1 MTRTARWLGL
11 PAALLIAF
19 SACGRNATAQT
30 GPAGDPHANLAGDP
44 HANLAGGHANLAGGA
59 QIGDVS
65 AGPATIRG
73 RVVHRARPEA
83 AANIPVALFSL
94 AGDGR
99 PGTRQTRTGPG
110 GEFSFE
116 KVANDPGTV
125 YLIDVRYAGM
135 PFGKRAAFGEGE
147 LEHSTRIEI
156 SDASADASELSIGEV
171 RLRIDRGCGGL
182 HITEVYELRNPTDF
196 VFHVPAAERGTREP
210 IFRTSLPASA
220 NSFAPGLGSA
230 DAGLQQQGNEVVSW
244 GPLHPGSQE
253 IEFAY
258 SIPGEESIFM
268 IQRDFP
274 RGAEKAVVMTWAN
287 GPAARGEG
295 LRPGA
300 DVSLG
305 DLTYATRESGA
316 LGPGDSVA
324 FALDLGAVSTS
335 AERLSLSE
343 VQMWLELDD
352 AALDV
357 REQFELSVSGE
368 GPLHSGSDAPL
379 LCLPLPPGVEGLRFS
394 AKTLAMGIE
403 PDATGGLALR
413 GPFPPGKSVFALSY
427 LLRSGTD
434 GIRFARSFP
443 TNLSLLSMFIADTG
457 LLTETDRLHRRR
469 PLRTSDRTYIHL
481 EAFEIEP
488 GETVEVNLTSTPSPR
503 PLSRVATIG
512 VVSAAAIGAIFFLAA
527 PLRAPREQVAAATAA
542 TASTAG
548 ERESVYAAIA
558 DLEDD
563 FETGKVS
570 AEDHAVMLA
579 ELRAQAAELLR
590 LERDAT
596 PPAAAPAPPA
606 CPSCGAIPQTN
617 ARFCS
622 HCGARLGPPTTAG
635 NPPG

>member
-11 PAALLIAF
+11 LAALLIAV

-30 GPAGDPHANLAGDP
+30 GPAGDPHANLAG
-44 HANLAGGHANLAGGA
+44 GHANLAGRA
-59 QIGDVS
+59 QIGDVP

-83 AANIPVALFSL
+83 AAEVPVALFAL
-94 AGDGR
+94 GTDGR

-135 PFGKRAAFGEGE
+135 PFGTRVAFGAGE

-156 SDASADASELSIGEV
+156 SDASADASALAVGEA
-171 RLRIDRGCGGL
+171 RLRVDRGCSGVR
-182 HITEVYELRNPTDF
+182 ITEVYELRNPTDR
-196 VFHVPAAERGTREP
+196 VFYVPPAERGTREP

-220 NSFAPGLGSA
+220 NSFEPRLGSS
-230 DAGLQQQGNEVVSW
+230 DAGLQQQGGEVVSW

-253 IEFAY
+253 VEFAY
-258 SIPGEESIFM
+258 SIPGEESIFV
-268 IQRDFP
+268 IQR
-274 RGAEKAVVMTWAN
+274 N
-287 GPAARGEG
+287 LPAARGEG

-300 DVSLG
+300 EVSLG

-316 LGPGDSVA
+316 LAPGDSVA

-357 REQFELSVSGE
+357 REQFEFSVSGD

-379 LCLPLPPGVEGLRFS
+379 LCLPLPPGVEELRFS
-394 AKTLAMGIE
+394 AKSLAMGIE
-403 PDATGGLALR
+403 SDATGGLALR

-427 LLRSGTD
+427 LLRSGTE

-443 TNLSLLSMFIADTG
+443 TGLSLLSMFIADTG

-488 GETVEVNLTSTPSPR
+488 GETVEVDLTNTPSPR
-503 PLSRVATIG
+503 PLSRMATIG
-512 VVSAAAIGAIFFLAA
+512 VVSAAAVAAIFFLAA
-527 PLRAPREQVAAATAA
+527 PLLAPREQVTAAAAA
-542 TASTAG
+542 TASTAD
-548 ERESVYAAIA
+548 ERASVYAAIL

-563 FETGKVS
+563 FETGKIS
-570 AEDHAVMLA
+570 AEDHALMLA
-579 ELRAQAAELLR
+579 ELRAQAADLLR
-590 LERDAT
+590 RERAAT

-622 HCGARLGPPTTAG
+622 HCGASLAPPTAAG
-635 NPPG
+635 DSPG